1 MKYKAHFIGPC
12 IAGAPNNYPELNQPW
27 QDYLIH
33 KAGMK
38 NHPYTFD
45 TYDQMAKYF
54 GQYNFGVEIDGKYRA
69 PYLDALF
76 TNHSDMSINYMI
88 TQGWRKSPASETLV
102 DAKVVLERLG
112 Y

>member
-1 MKYKAHFIGPC
+1 
-12 IAGAPNNYPELNQPW
+12 
-27 QDYLIH
+27 
-33 KAGMK
+33 MK

-54 GQYNFGVEIDGKYRA
+54 GQYNFGVEIDGKYKA

-102 DAKVVLERLG
+102 DAKGGVGKIRILNNSLNADQYEKIYIIPCNISRSRVVV
-112 Y
+112 